1 MFPREIFSLITP
13 TRPSSGQGEGILARF
28 EQASEIFLDP
38 LAIWIY
44 DEDHSVDENRW
55 ITLGKNRAGKLL
67 VAIHTFLEK
76 SEDVCII
83 RMISARKA
91 TRKEIKQYEG
101 DKP

>member
-1 MFPREIFSLITP
+1 MNFNFEWNP
-13 TRPSSGQGEGILARF
+13 TKAKQNLKKHGVRF

-38 LAIWIY
+38 LAISIFDEEHSG
-44 DEDHSVDENRW
+44 DEDRW
-55 ITLGKNRAGKLL
+55 ITLGKDRAGKLL
-67 VAIHTFLEK
+67 VAIHTFSEK
-76 SEDVCII
+76 GEDVCLI

>member
-1 MFPREIFSLITP
+1 MIYNFEWDP
-13 TRPSSGQGEGILARF
+13 TKAKQNQKKHRVRF

-38 LAIWIY
+38 LAISIY
-44 DEDHSVDENRW
+44 DEDHSADENRW
-55 ITLGKNRAGKLL
+55 ITLGKDRAGKLL

>member
-1 MFPREIFSLITP
+1 MNFNFEWDSIKAKQNLKKH
-13 TRPSSGQGEGILARF
+13 GVRF

-38 LAIWIY
+38 LAISIC
-44 DEDHSVDENRW
+44 DEDQSADEDRW
-55 ITLGKNRAGKLL
+55 ITLGKDRAGKLL
-67 VAIHTFLEK
+67 VAIHTFSEK

>member
-1 MFPREIFSLITP
+1 VRHILRVCPKSINICKF
-13 TRPSSGQGEGILARF
+13 TRKQRPL
-28 EQASEIFLDP
+28 FLTSP
-38 LAIWIY
+38 ISH
-44 DEDHSVDENRW
+44 DEDHSADENRW
-55 ITLGKNRAGKLL
+55 ITLGKDRAGKFL

-83 RMISARKA
+83 RMISARKG

>member
-1 MFPREIFSLITP
+1 MNFNFEWDP
-13 TRPSSGQGEGILARF
+13 TKAKQNLKKHGVRF

-38 LAIWIY
+38 LAISIY
-44 DEDHSVDENRW
+44 DEEHSADEDRW
-55 ITLGKNRAGKLL
+55 ITLGKDRAGKLL
-67 VAIHTFLEK
+67 VAIHTFSEK
-76 SEDVCII
+76 GEDVCLI